1 MVGIVVAS
9 HSRQL
14 AEGVIELARMMAPNV
29 PMAAAGGLEDG
40 APGTSFRKIV
50 GAVRK
55 VYSEDG
61 VAVLMDIG
69 SSVMTAEMAI
79 EMLAQPKLKLFDCP
93 LVEGAVVAAIA
104 ANMGNSLEEIER
116 QTVGARYMRK
126 LN

>member
-9 HSRQL
+9 HSSRL

-29 PMAAAGGLEDG
+29 PMAAAGGLDDG
-40 APGTSFRKIV
+40 APGTSFRKII
-50 GAVRK
+50 GAVLQ

-69 SSVMTAEMAI
+69 SSVMALE
-79 EMLAQPKLKLFDCP
+79 LLSRPKLKLFDCP
-93 LVEGAVVAAIA
+93 LVEGAVIA
-104 ANMGNSLEEIER
+104 AVESNMGSSLEEIEQR
-116 QTVGARYMRK
+116 TVAARSMRK

>member
-9 HSRQL
+9 HSSRL

-29 PMAAAGGLEDG
+29 PMAAAGGLDDG
-40 APGTSFRKIV
+40 GTGTSFRKII
-50 GAVRK
+50 GAVRQ

-79 EMLAQPKLKLFDCP
+79 EMLARPKLKLFDCP
-93 LVEGAVVAAIA
+93 LVEGAVIAAVA

-116 QTVGARYMRK
+116 RTRDARNMRK

>member
-9 HSRQL
+9 HSSRL

-29 PMAAAGGLEDG
+29 PMAAAGGLDDG
-40 APGTSFRKIV
+40 APGTSFRKII
-50 GAVRK
+50 GAVLQ

-69 SSVMTAEMAI
+69 SSVMTAEMAL
-79 EMLAQPKLKLFDCP
+79 EMLSRPKLKLFDCP
-93 LVEGAVVAAIA
+93 LVEGAVIA
-104 ANMGNSLEEIER
+104 AVESNMGSSLEEIER
-116 QTVGARYMRK
+116 RTVAARSMRK

>member
-9 HSRQL
+9 HSSRL

-29 PMAAAGGLEDG
+29 PMAAAGGLDDG
-40 APGTSFRKIV
+40 GTGTSFKKIIR
-50 GAVRK
+50 AVRK

-93 LVEGAVVAAIA
+93 LVEGAVIAAVA

-116 QTVGARYMRK
+116 RTRDARNMRK

>member
-40 APGTSFRKIV
+40 GPGTSFKKIV
-50 GAVRK
+50 RAVRQ

-79 EMLAQPKLKLFDCP
+79 EMLARPKLKLFDCP
-93 LVEGAVVAAIA
+93 LVEGAVIA
-104 ANMGNSLEEIER
+104 AVESNLGSSIEEIER
-116 QTVGARYMRK
+116 RAVNARTMRK

>member
-9 HSRQL
+9 HSSRL

-29 PMAAAGGLEDG
+29 PMAAAGGLDDG
-40 APGTSFRKIV
+40 GTGTSFRKIIR
-50 GAVRK
+50 AVRK

-93 LVEGAVVAAIA
+93 LVEGAVIAAVA

-116 QTVGARYMRK
+116 RTRDARNMRK

>member
-9 HSRQL
+9 HSSRL

-29 PMAAAGGLEDG
+29 PMAAAGGLDDG
-40 APGTSFRKIV
+40 GTGTSFRKIV
-50 GAVRK
+50 RAVRK

-93 LVEGAVVAAIA
+93 LVEGAVIAAVA

-116 QTVGARYMRK
+116 RTRDARNMRK

>member
-14 AEGVIELARMMAPNV
+14 AEGVIELARMMAPGV
-29 PMAAAGGLEDG
+29 PMAAAGGLDDG
-40 APGTSFRKIV
+40 GTGTSFKKIV
-50 GAVRK
+50 GAVLQ

-61 VAVLMDIG
+61 VAVLTDVG
-69 SSVMTAEMAI
+69 SSVMTAEMAL

-93 LVEGAVVAAIA
+93 LVEGAVIA
-104 ANMGNSLEEIER
+104 AVESSLGSSLEEIEQR
-116 QTVGARYMRK
+116 TVDARNMRK